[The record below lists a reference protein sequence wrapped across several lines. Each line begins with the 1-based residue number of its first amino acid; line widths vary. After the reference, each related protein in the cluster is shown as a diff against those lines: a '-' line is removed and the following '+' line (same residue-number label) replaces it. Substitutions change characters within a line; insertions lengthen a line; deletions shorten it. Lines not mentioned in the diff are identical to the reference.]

1 MIEVKGI
8 DVSYGNIN
16 ALKDVSLSVAKGQIV
31 TVIGSNGAGKSTLL
45 KAISGILPKKAG
57 QVLFEGRSIT
67 ELPADAICRLGMA
80 VVPESRRLF
89 GPMSV
94 LDNLYLGAYAR
105 MRQGCRKEVRE
116 DIDRM
121 FQLFPILKS
130 RAAQKAGTL
139 SGGEQQMLA
148 IARALMSR
156 PGSSADGRAVHR
168 PCASYGEGDLPDNQ
182 RSEGAGIHHTAHRTK
197 CAHGPES
204 LGLCLCAGAGQGDA

>member
-1 MIEVKGI
+1 
-8 DVSYGNIN
+8 
-16 ALKDVSLSVAKGQIV
+16 
-31 TVIGSNGAGKSTLL
+31 
-45 KAISGILPKKAG
+45 
-57 QVLFEGRSIT
+57 
-67 ELPADAICRLGMA
+67 
-80 VVPESRRLF
+80 
-89 GPMSV
+89 MSV

-156 PGSSADGRAVHR
+156 PGSILMDEPSIGLAPLMVREIFRTIRGLKEQGYTILLIEQNARMALKVSDYAYVLELGRVTLEGLSAELVTMDRIR
-168 PCASYGEGDLPDNQ
+168 ELYLS
-182 RSEGAGIHHTAHRTK
+182 S
-197 CAHGPES
+197 
-204 LGLCLCAGAGQGDA
+204 